1 MKHKF
6 MTGLLAL
13 LITGTFLCYGGCNFF
28 TPSQLSSS
36 SENVTESSEQQ
47 DSSSTEDEETNSG
60 SSSSSTEDEETNSGS
75 SSSSTEDEETNSS
88 SSSSSTEDEEVP
100 HVHTPNDDDGNC
112 TTDIKC
118 SECGETVTAGNA
130 AHSYEN
136 ACDSTCNN
144 AGCNG
149 HRLVGAHV
157 DADSDKKCDHCGA
170 DIPQSGGVVELPED
184 KFE

>member
-60 SSSSSTEDEETNSGS
+60 SSSSSTEDEE
-75 SSSSTEDEETNSS
+75 
-88 SSSSSTEDEEVP
+88 VP

-144 AGCNG
+144 EGCNG
-149 HRLVGAHV
+149 KRLVGAHV
-157 DADSDKKCDHCGA
+157 DTGSDKKCDHCGA